1 MEDNTKGPLIHLNGT
16 GFNTLESEY
25 RHAVISIDSALK
37 AANDATMH
45 KRDYYPLGDQAWEE
59 ARAEFLQNI
68 KRLQDV
74 RDYFQVMLI
83 RIVQQ
88 RKD

>member
-25 RHAVISIDSALK
+25 RRAVESIESALK

-59 ARAEFLQNI
+59 ARTEFTQNI
-68 KRLQDV
+68 QRLQDA